1 MNVNHL
7 ETVEH
12 NQRQDD
18 DEEEEEELKRRQR
31 NAQVQMIASSYDILG
46 LFSSSDNLTI
56 LSFLF
61 CNIPCRFLFVL
72 FVIIS
77 LFGIYIFY
85 IV

>member
-31 NAQVQMIASSYDILG
+31 NAQIIDMRRNCNSNVCRRLLSADASSYH
-46 LFSSSDNLTI
+46 SHMERYEY
-56 LSFLF
+56 LS
-61 CNIPCRFLFVL
+61 I
-72 FVIIS
+72 
-77 LFGIYIFY
+77 
-85 IV
+85 